1 MARYAATSFFDQLN
15 SVWSIHMRCRM
26 TASLGAMVTVA
37 FSAHFAWRASSPKLL
52 TPRGAAKAGV
62 ETANRFDLVS

>member
-1 MARYAATSFFDQLN
+1 
-15 SVWSIHMRCRM
+15 M